1 MIQINKNLDK
11 TLSEWPKNIKVRE
24 IPEVNGGLDEM
35 LTYLKKMD
43 GQSNKR
49 VKGLERIMK
58 PIEYHTIIKVNQHK
72 NAQQQ

>member
-1 MIQINKNLDK
+1 MIQINENLDN
-11 TLSEWPKNIKVRE
+11 TPSEWPKNINVRDKSE
-24 IPEVNGGLDEM
+24 ANGGLDEM

-58 PIEYHTIIKVNQHK
+58 PIEYHTIIKVN
-72 NAQQQ
+72 